1 MTDAV
6 VFDLDGT
13 LIDIPIDYEDLFE
26 EFKRI
31 MRTDNI
37 RPVADVIS
45 RVDAETREI
54 VFETWEKAEL
64 AAINR
69 ISLKP
74 AGSKIYREHA
84 NKRRALVT
92 LQGKAIVDAVLTRF
106 KLSFE
111 VVVTREDTLFRSDQL
126 LKAIKQLEVNKR
138 NVLFI
143 GNTEGDENAASEVGC
158 RFIKVK

>member
-13 LIDIPIDYEDLFE
+13 LVDIPIDYEDLFE

-31 MRTDNI
+31 MRTDNT
-37 RPVADVIS
+37 RPLADVIS

-54 VFETWEKAEL
+54 IFKTWEKVEL
-64 AAINR
+64 ASIDR

-74 AGSKIYREHA
+74 AGSKIYQEHA

-92 LQGKAIVDAVLTRF
+92 LQGKAIVDAILDRF

-111 VVVTREDTLFRSDQL
+111 VLVTREDTLFRSDQL